1 MKRNR
6 LPRILIFLL
15 GAAFIL
21 WGSISVALGTLGQQT
36 TAVVTHIR
44 REGGER
50 TDIKPGRYTYNISYT
65 FTLSNGKEISGV
77 AKKIANGAYVKADG
91 MSTIQIRYFQRF
103 PYFNAIEKNTGV
115 GEGPLTLILTGVAL
129 VYLMVRDKNK

>member
-15 GAAFIL
+15 GGAFIL
-21 WGSISVALGTLGQQT
+21 WGSISVALGTFGQQS

-50 TDIKPGRYTYNISYT
+50 ADAAPGRYTYNISYT

-91 MSTIQIRYFQRF
+91 MSTVQIRYFERF

-115 GEGPLTLILTGVAL
+115 GKGPLTLILTGATL
-129 VYLMVRDKNK
+129 IFLMVRD